1 MKKLILT
8 AAFLGALS
16 TTASAAE
23 YVIDTKGAHAF
34 INFKTSH
41 LGVSWLTGRFNTFE
55 GSFNYDG
62 KSYDNAKIEVN
73 IDTTS
78 IGSNH
83 AERDKHLRS
92 DDFLNVGKFPTAK
105 FVSSKIIDKGN
116 GKLEVQGAFTL
127 HGTTKNIVIDAQKIG
142 EGKDPWGGY
151 RAGFSGTTEIRLADY
166 GMKEVLGPTTVM
178 PDLHVEGIRN

>member
-1 MKKLILT
+1 M
-8 AAFLGALS
+8 
-16 TTASAAE
+16 
-23 YVIDTKGAHAF
+23 IDTKAAHAF

-62 KSYDNAKIEVN
+62 KSYDNAQIEVN

-78 IGSNH
+78 IDSNH
-83 AERDKHLRS
+83 AERDKHLRGG
-92 DDFLNVGKFPTAK
+92 DFLNVGKFPTAK

-116 GKLEVQGAFTL
+116 GKLEVKGAFTL

-178 PDLHVEGIRN
+178 LDLHVEGIRK